1 MKILIGGVDYT
12 AALDGVKPLTVVR
25 KLNAPSVC
33 QLWVTVSGGLAAPVR
48 NQALVV
54 QGEDGTLYFTGYLA
68 VSPMPEYAGLGV
80 TGPVYRYA
88 LEAVSDEVLLDTQLM
103 APSAGM
109 TGLTAGQLVAGLV
122 AKTGSSAL
130 RTTGLGLGS
139 VMGRFAPEP
148 GARWSEAA
156 GQAATSARGSYRAL
170 NGAVTLGQV
179 GSTVHV
185 LSETAGTLA
194 LDSLTLTAA
203 VERALAND
211 VTVCG
216 EIEPVAYVTE
226 YLLGDGTTTQFAL
239 SSEPY
244 FEPAASSRIIHEI
257 FNEPSVNLRNWSLAS
272 NGAYF
277 SMGAGGLN
285 LTGGTGVDGQTAL
298 VWSDPVEA
306 GGVLLL
312 EALGVTL
319 APGSTGVVAGFYNT
333 GFAAGGCAAGFQI
346 SSAMGTGAPSV
357 QALVEGVATG
367 PAVSWNPAAAYNL
380 RARVWSQEAV
390 RMTQAYRVAGDS
402 GTMLFGATAN
412 TAKGRVL
419 LELQEFVDGVGSVP
433 VVLYDGAV
441 GYLPDTFQVAAASS
455 LNLIGTIRGI
465 NLNNLGTGWVQS
477 RQVGAATRTR
487 AMGSAVQGGECYL
500 TRSGQLRFFPT
511 SVPAVGELLTV
522 TYRSTGRAVGRAVNA
537 ASQAALQAVGMPGTA
552 VWTGTVTQPKARS
565 SQDCRNAAQALVTAA
580 TSVSAAWSGK
590 YRGWR
595 AGSSWGLSASQNT
608 GLPVD
613 VWPGDALD
621 LVAPSLALNAQVVV
635 REVTLKYGA
644 SLPERV
650 AYEIAFS
657 NDWANDLAV
666 KTSKAVPADAWLPA
680 VAGGTYLANL
690 NQLQVTGITATAVQV
705 VTNVSAPTGGGFEVR
720 RRDFAFQ
727 AGQDADLVMR
737 STVGSFSIPRST
749 EADRF
754 YLRMYDG
761 ATPPNYSEFSVGIF
775 VNLPLVGF

>member
-1 MKILIGGVDYT
+1 MKVLIGGVDYT

-25 KLNAPSVC
+25 KLNAPSIC
-33 QLWVTVSGGLAAPVR
+33 QLWVRVSSGLAVPVR

-54 QGEDGTLYFTGYLA
+54 QGEDGTQYFTGYLA

-80 TGPVYRYA
+80 AGPVYRYA

-185 LSETAGTLA
+185 LSEPAGTLA
-194 LDSLTLTAA
+194 LGRLTLTAA
-203 VERALAND
+203 GERALAND

-216 EIEPVAYVTE
+216 ETEPAAYITE
-226 YLLGDGTTTQFAL
+226 YLLGDGTTMQFQL
-239 SSEPY
+239 SAEPY
-244 FEPAASSRIIHEI
+244 FEPTASSRIIHEI
-257 FNEPSVNLRNWSLAS
+257 FNEPSVNLRTWTLAS

-277 SMGAGGLN
+277 SMGAAGLN

-319 APGSTGVVAGFYNT
+319 VPGSSGVVAGLYNT
-333 GFAAGGCAAGFQI
+333 GFATGGCAAGFQI
-346 SSAMGTGAPSV
+346 TSAAGTGAPSV

-367 PAVSWNPAAAYNL
+367 PAVSWNPAAVYNL
-380 RARVWSQEAV
+380 RARVWSAEALRV
-390 RMTQAYRVAGDS
+390 AQAYRVAGDS
-402 GTMLFGATAN
+402 GTMLFGATTN

-441 GYLPDTFQVAAASS
+441 GYLPDTFQAAAASS
-455 LNLIGTIRGI
+455 VNLIGTIRGI

-477 RQVGAATRTR
+477 KQRGAATRTR

-511 SVPAVGELLTV
+511 SVPADGELLTV
-522 TYRSTGRAVGRAVNA
+522 TYRSTGRAVGRAVNG
-537 ASQAALQAVGMPGTA
+537 ASQAALQAVGMPATA

-595 AGSSWGLSASQNT
+595 AGWSLTQNT

-680 VAGGTYLANL
+680 VAGATYLANL
-690 NQLQVTGITATAVQV
+690 TQLQVTGIAAMAVQV
-705 VTNVSAPTGGGFEVR
+705 ATNVSAPTGGGFEVR

-737 STVGSFSIPRST
+737 STVGSFSIPRRT

-761 ATPPNYSEFSVGIF
+761 ATPPHYSEFSVGIF